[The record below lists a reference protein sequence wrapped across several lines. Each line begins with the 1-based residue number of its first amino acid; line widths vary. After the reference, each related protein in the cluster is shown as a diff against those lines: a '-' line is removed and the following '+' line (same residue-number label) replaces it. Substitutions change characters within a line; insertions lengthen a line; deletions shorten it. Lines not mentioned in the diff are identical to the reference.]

1 MRPFVSLKVITQI
14 LVLLDAVSGYAVSPE
29 VNRRA
34 ISGVWRLRDT
44 SIFPK
49 EFTTFP
55 TKAQDTNEYLLSLKK
70 DGTFS
75 QYDNEEQSTEGR
87 DSTSTTI
94 KGTWDFHDG
103 ELILAA
109 DRPDGQQAHDTM
121 FVGAVVATSQAS
133 LHDNP
138 VLAKE
143 DKKSSQT
150 PSSLDT
156 HLSVPKGNVQIGKF
170 MYPKTHQMF
179 FEQPMFQPIKMGAF
193 ELKQVLGSLNAAL
206 TEEEEPEL
214 IEKFRKT
221 DFAGKKFFL
230 TNYPIPERKP
240 KGDLRWSIK
249 LNKFVRDPLPWKGKQ
264 IKKEEEKKT
273 ASIRVMEVQLFENNT
288 FTSTAGLGES
298 TVLRGKWGVHGDQRD
313 RLWMQVWRFG
323 FGRSVSGST
332 YSEGSMLS
340 HNDDK
345 TYWGQ
350 ISYMDEDMEKKDK
363 KEDEK
368 LKLQSDAG
376 EGEGKRRLQV
386 EGSATIG
393 YLEPQPVARFIM
405 REELDE
411 EEDLEDDD
419 DDKDED
425 EEELKFKMPEDDD
438 DIDWSASFQ

>member
-1 MRPFVSLKVITQI
+1 MGTFLSLKFATVTAI
-14 LVLLDAVSGYAVSPE
+14 LFNVVNGYAVSPE
-29 VNRRA
+29 LNQRA
-34 ISGVWRLRDT
+34 IAGVWRLRGI
-44 SIFPK
+44 SSFPTKSQFPMK

-55 TKAQDTNEYLLSLKK
+55 IKDQNTVEYLLSLKE

-75 QYDNEEQSTEGR
+75 QYDNEEKKTEGGK
-87 DSTSTTI
+87 STTI
-94 KGTWDFHDG
+94 KGAWDYHDG

-109 DRPDGQQAHDTM
+109 DRPDGQQDDTM
-121 FVGAVVATSQAS
+121 FVGTVVATSQAS

-138 VLAKE
+138 ALAQE
-143 DKKSSQT
+143 DQTSS
-150 PSSLDT
+150 SIDT
-156 HLSVPKGNVQIGKF
+156 HLSVPKGNVQVGKF
-170 MYPKTHQMF
+170 MYPKKHQMF

-206 TEEEEPEL
+206 IVEEPEL

-221 DFAGKKFFL
+221 DFSGKKFFL

-249 LNKFVRDPLPWKGKQ
+249 YNKFVEDPLPWKKKQ
-264 IKKEEEKKT
+264 IEKEEEKKT
-273 ASIRVMEVQLFENNT
+273 TSIRVMEVQLFDNNT
-288 FTSTAGLGES
+288 FTTTAGLGDS
-298 TVLRGKWGVHGDQRD
+298 TILRGKWGIHGDQRD
-313 RLWMQVWRFG
+313 RFWMQVWRFG

-350 ISYMDEDMEKKDK
+350 ISYMEEDIEKKNK
-363 KEDEK
+363 KEENELD
-368 LKLQSDAG
+368 SDAS
-376 EGEGKRRLQV
+376 EVKENQRLQV
-386 EGSATIG
+386 KGSITIG

-405 REELDE
+405 REELED

-419 DDKDED
+419 EEE

-438 DIDWSASFQ
+438 GIDWSAAFQ